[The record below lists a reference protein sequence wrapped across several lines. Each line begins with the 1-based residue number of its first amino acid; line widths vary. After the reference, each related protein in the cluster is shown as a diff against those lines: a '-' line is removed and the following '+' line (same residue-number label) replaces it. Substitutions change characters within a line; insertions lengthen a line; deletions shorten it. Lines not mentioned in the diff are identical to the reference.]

1 LDYELF
7 FQAQQDFKK
16 TELLRVNLM
25 RRLAAFDLLNY
36 RAALWKHGGF
46 NILNDPNETNRDSDL
61 ELVIF
66 PDNYPGKMQF
76 KIRTNLNSKTTELS
90 EQG

>member
-1 LDYELF
+1 
-7 FQAQQDFKK
+7 
-16 TELLRVNLM
+16 M

-46 NILNDPNETNRDSDL
+46 NILNDLNETNRDSGL

-76 KIRTNLNSKTTELS
+76 KIRMILNSKTTELS